1 MVRYSVQ
8 SYRDLANAIIP
19 HFYKFPLL
27 TKKKADYLLFKE
39 VIYLLNKG
47 VQSDIEG
54 IHKILS
60 FKASM
65 NKGLSDELKFKFPT
79 VIGVPRTEVNFKYI
93 LNEKPFWL
101 TGFVDGEG
109 CFYVKITKARTVT
122 GYQISLSFSIS
133 QHIRDELLLTRLIDN
148 LGCGKIEKVT
158 TRPNAITFV
167 VYKFSDI
174 NNKIIPFFKKYPLQ
188 GIKSMDYNDFC
199 KIAKI
204 MEDKSHLTP
213 KGLKRIKSLKSGLN
227 KGRIL

>member
-1 MVRYSVQ
+1 
-8 SYRDLANAIIP
+8 
-19 HFYKFPLL
+19 
-27 TKKKADYLLFKE
+27 
-39 VIYLLNKG
+39 
-47 VQSDIEG
+47 
-54 IHKILS
+54 
-60 FKASM
+60 M

-167 VYKFSDI
+167 LYKFSDI